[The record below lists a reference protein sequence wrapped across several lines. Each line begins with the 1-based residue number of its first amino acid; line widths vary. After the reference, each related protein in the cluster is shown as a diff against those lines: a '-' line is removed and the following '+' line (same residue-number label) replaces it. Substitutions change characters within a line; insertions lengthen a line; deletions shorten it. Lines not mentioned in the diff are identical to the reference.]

1 MLDPP
6 LQDVVRLKASPQV
19 RIIEGP
25 ENRVIFLVMEQTRD
39 ELKYGSVKGRN
50 PLKDLRVR
58 QALYAAIDVEAIRS
72 QVMRGQSAP
81 TGSMVPSRISSPAS
95 VEPRLLAYDPARARK
110 LLAEAGF
117 PQGFETQL
125 LCPNNRYVNDERIC
139 TALAAMF
146 ARIGSRS
153 LSC

>member
-1 MLDPP
+1 
-6 LQDVVRLKASPQV
+6 V

-81 TGSMVPSRISSPAS
+81 TGSMCRRGYRAPLPWSA
-95 VEPRLLAYDPARARK
+95 RLLAYDPARARK

-125 LCPNNRYVNDERIC
+125 TLPQQPLRERR
-139 TALAAMF
+139 AHLHR
-146 ARIGSRS
+146 ARGHVSRGSGQG
-153 LSC
+153 LSRG